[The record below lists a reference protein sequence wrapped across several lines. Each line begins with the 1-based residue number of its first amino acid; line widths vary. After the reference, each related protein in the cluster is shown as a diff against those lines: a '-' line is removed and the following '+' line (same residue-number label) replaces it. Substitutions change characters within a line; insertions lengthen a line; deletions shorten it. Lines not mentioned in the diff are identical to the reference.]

1 MRIEILA
8 KQTER
13 ISRLFC
19 LVGLAG
25 LIGLAFATVADVL
38 MRWLFNAPITGVRD
52 TASLFV
58 AVVIACAFP
67 ISLIK
72 RAHIV
77 IGFIRN
83 LLGPGAKIAVTVF
96 GHLVSLLIFALIAW
110 QLWIYTDQLAVEKET
125 TFVLGWPVAP
135 WWRGLSIIMAFC
147 VPVQL
152 LVLFQSFR
160 LRSSGGDRGSGIGP
174 DNSETPGEQS

>member
-1 MRIEILA
+1 MIDRLT

-25 LIGLAFATVADVL
+25 LIGLAFATVADVV

-67 ISLIK
+67 ISLVK
-72 RAHIV
+72 KAHIV

-83 LLGPGAKIAVTVF
+83 LLGDRVKIAVTVF
-96 GHLVSLLIFALIAW
+96 GHLVSLLIFVLIAW
-110 QLWIYTDQLAVEKET
+110 QLWLYTDQLAVEKET
-125 TFVLGWPVAP
+125 TLVLGWPVAP

-152 LVLFQSFR
+152 VVLFQSLR
-160 LRSSGGDRGSGIGP
+160 LRSSEGARRIGVGL
-174 DNSETPGEQS
+174 DNSETPGEQT

>member
-1 MRIEILA
+1 MIDRLA
-8 KQTER
+8 QKTER
-13 ISRLFC
+13 ISRLFF
-19 LVGLAG
+19 LIGLAG

-72 RAHIV
+72 KAHIV

-83 LLGPGAKIAVTVF
+83 LLGHRVKIAVTVF
-96 GHLVSLLIFALIAW
+96 GHLVTLLIFVLIAW
-110 QLWIYTDQLAVEKET
+110 QLWLYTDQLAVEKET
-125 TFVLGWPVAP
+125 TLVLGWPVAP

-152 LVLFQSFR
+152 VVLLQSFR
-160 LRSSGGDRGSGIGP
+160 FRSSDRDREIGIDP
-174 DNSETPGEQS
+174 EDSETPGEQA

>member
-1 MRIEILA
+1 MVIERLA

-19 LVGLAG
+19 LVGLAA

-72 RAHIV
+72 KAHIV

-83 LLGPGAKIAVTVF
+83 LLGHRGKIAVTVF
-96 GHLVSLLIFALIAW
+96 GHLITLLIFSLIAW
-110 QLWIYTDQLAVEKET
+110 QLWLYTDQLAVEKET
-125 TFVLGWPVAP
+125 TLVLGWPIAP
-135 WWRGLSIIMAFC
+135 WWRGLSIIMVFC

-152 LVLFQSFR
+152 VVLFQSLRF
-160 LRSSGGDRGSGIGP
+160 RSSDPGHGSGIVPG
-174 DNSETPGEQS
+174 NSETPGERA